1 MDNIKIKTE
10 ELKLEIETICK
21 VFEAKTGLVPII
33 TITPYQNKYLIST
46 KFWIRSLD
54 EAIK

>member
-33 TITPYQNKYLIST
+33 TTMPHKIDIT
-46 KFWIRSLD
+46 FCIRPTL
-54 EAIK
+54 K